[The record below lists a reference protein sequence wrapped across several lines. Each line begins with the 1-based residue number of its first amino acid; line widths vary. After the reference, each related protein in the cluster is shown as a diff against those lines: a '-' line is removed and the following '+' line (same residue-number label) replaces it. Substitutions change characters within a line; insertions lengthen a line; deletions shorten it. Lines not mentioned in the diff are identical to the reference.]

1 MRDEQAMVRRFH
13 EAFEHPV
20 AHAPAMIDPQRA
32 VARARWL
39 RDEITEFLDAGTLD
53 GQADAIID
61 LMYFAFGTL
70 VEMGVDGAALFR
82 IVHEANMGKLW
93 SDGRPRF
100 GPDGKVRKPPEWKDP
115 HDALRRELARQIASA
130 NGRHW
135 GTVAPP
141 ADGGD

>member
-1 MRDEQAMVRRFH
+1 MVRRFH

-20 AHAPAMIDPQRA
+20 GGAPGMLDS
-32 VARARWL
+32 ARAAARAKWL
-39 RDEITEFLDAGTLD
+39 RDEIVEFLDAGTLD

-115 HDALRRELARQIASA
+115 HDALRAELARQIASA
-130 NGRHW
+130 NGRHADARL
-135 GTVAPP
+135 APSEGR
-141 ADGGD
+141 D